1 MGSIPMRGFWES
13 NEIYREVYESQTREA
28 EILTRMEVT
37 GNAGGRKRRKA
48 GSEESGENVKRILA
62 YIWKDYK
69 FHLIAVLAGILV
81 GVLANVQGTMFMKT
95 LVDDYIQPMVETGSR
110 DFGPLLLAMA
120 RVAGFLY
127 GCQGSGVYLSV

>member
-1 MGSIPMRGFWES
+1 MPGAGKGEKP
-13 NEIYREVYESQTREA
+13 EVKNPGKM
-28 EILTRMEVT
+28 L
-37 GNAGGRKRRKA
+37 
-48 GSEESGENVKRILA
+48 KRILA

-120 RVAGFLY
+120 RVAGFYALGAASTY
-127 GCQGSGVYLSV
+127 LYLSLIHISSGIS